1 VSRSRA
7 SRAAVILAAVA
18 AVGLCPGRPTGHGSA
33 LRVPEALAQTPQ
45 GGAAPASQAAT
56 EQMGAVEDKRRVL
69 YYRNP
74 MGLPDRS
81 DVPKKDPMGMDYI
94 PVYENEAD
102 DKTKARVSPSSPEST
117 AGMPS
122 SDVPGAPASEPNLVP
137 VTLAP
142 QRMQSIGVKTGIVEF
157 RPVRDEIRTVGNIEA
172 DETRLSDVQIRFAG
186 WVQKIY
192 ADATYKQVRQGQ
204 PLLTIYSPELVT
216 AEQDY
221 LVAKELL
228 AKTTVPGGAAGS
240 HGSQSLLDAATERLK
255 RWQVPDREIARLKKS
270 GKIRHE
276 IEIDS
281 PASGFIIDRKAFPNM
296 YVQPGTKLYSV
307 ADLSTVWVYAEIF
320 QSDIGRVKVG
330 DPASITVDSYP
341 GQTFAARVSF
351 IWPELD
357 QATRRARVRLE
368 IPNPDLKLLLGM
380 FVNVRLGLPLGDQLA
395 IPASGVFQSGTRQI
409 AFVDRGG
416 GYFEPRDIAVGARA
430 GDDFVVLKGL
440 KAGERIATSAN
451 FLIDSESQLQAA
463 LGSFA
468 PPPAGVGAA
477 AAMNAPQGATL
488 EYSSNPSTPRAGS
501 NTFRV
506 KLTGADGAAI
516 TGAQVTVT
524 FFMPAMP
531 AMGMAAMRSVA
542 TLSEKGGGNYEGP
555 GEVQMGGTWQITV
568 LATKAGQ
575 TIAQKQ
581 FSVTAEGGM

>member
-1 VSRSRA
+1 MRRSRA
-7 SRAAVILAAVA
+7 SRTAAIFAIVAAAVLCFGHQPEHASFVVQAA
-18 AVGLCPGRPTGHGSA
+18 
-33 LRVPEALAQTPQ
+33 AQTPQ
-45 GGAAPASQAAT
+45 SMA
-56 EQMGAVEDKRRVL
+56 
-69 YYRNP
+69 
-74 MGLPDRS
+74 
-81 DVPKKDPMGMDYI
+81 
-94 PVYENEAD
+94 
-102 DKTKARVSPSSPEST
+102 
-117 AGMPS
+117 S
-122 SDVPGAPASEPNLVP
+122 SDAVPGTGPSASEPNLAP
-137 VTLAP
+137 VMLTP
-142 QRMQSIGVKTGIVEF
+142 QRMQSIGVKTGVVEF

-172 DETRLSDVQIRFAG
+172 DETRISDVQIRFAG
-186 WVQKIY
+186 WVQKVY
-192 ADATYKQVRQGQ
+192 ANAMYKQVRRGQ

-228 AKTTVPGGAAGS
+228 AQSTAPGAAAGS
-240 HGSQSLLDAATERLK
+240 HGSPSLLIAAIERLK
-255 RWQVPDREIARLKKS
+255 QWQVPDREIARLKKS

-276 IEIDS
+276 LEIDS

-330 DPASITVDSYP
+330 DPASVTVDSYP
-341 GQTFAARVSF
+341 DLTFPARVSF

-357 QATRRARVRLE
+357 KVTRRARVRLE

-380 FVNVRLGLPLGDQLA
+380 FVNVELGLPLGDRLV

-416 GYFEPRDIAVGARA
+416 GYFEPRDIEIGPRA
-430 GDDFVVLKGL
+430 GDDLVVLKGL
-440 KAGERIATSAN
+440 EAGERIVTSAN

-468 PPPAGVGAA
+468 PPPPGVGAA
-477 AAMNAPQGATL
+477 AAMNAPQGPTL
-488 EYSSNPSTPRAGS
+488 EYSSDPSTPRAGS
-501 NTFRV
+501 NNLRV
-506 KLTGADGAAI
+506 KLTGADGAPI

-542 TLSEKGGGNYEGP
+542 TLSEKGGGIYEGP
-555 GEVQMGGTWQITV
+555 GEVQMGGTWQVTV

-581 FSVTAEGGM
+581 FSMTAEGGM

>member
-7 SRAAVILAAVA
+7 SRAAVILAAA
-18 AVGLCPGRPTGHGSA
+18 ASVCLCSGRQTGHGSV
-33 LRVPEALAQTPQ
+33 LWLPEAMAQT
-45 GGAAPASQAAT
+45 
-56 EQMGAVEDKRRVL
+56 
-69 YYRNP
+69 
-74 MGLPDRS
+74 
-81 DVPKKDPMGMDYI
+81 
-94 PVYENEAD
+94 
-102 DKTKARVSPSSPEST
+102 
-117 AGMPS
+117 
-122 SDVPGAPASEPNLVP
+122 APASEPNLAP
-137 VTLAP
+137 VTLTP
-142 QRMQSIGVKTGIVEF
+142 QRMQSIGVKTGVVEF

-186 WVQKIY
+186 WVQKVY

-221 LVAKELL
+221 LVARELL
-228 AKTTVPGGAAGS
+228 ATAGS

-296 YVQPGTKLYSV
+296 FVQPGTKLYSV
-307 ADLSTVWVYAEIF
+307 ADLSAVWVYAEIF

-341 GQTFAARVSF
+341 GKTFPARVSF
-351 IWPELD
+351 IWPEVD

-368 IPNPDLKLLLGM
+368 IPNPEFKLLLGM

-409 AFVDRGG
+409 AFVDHGG
-416 GYFEPRDIAVGARA
+416 GYFEPRDIEVGARA

-451 FLIDSESQLQAA
+451 FLIDSESQLAA
-463 LGSFA
+463 SLGSFA
-468 PPPAGVGAA
+468 PPPPGVGAA

-488 EYSSNPSTPRAGS
+488 EYSSNPATPRKGN
-501 NTFRV
+501 NTFRI
-506 KLTGADGAAI
+506 KLTGTDGAAI

-531 AMGMAAMRSVA
+531 AMGMAAMRSVT
-542 TLSEKGGGNYEGP
+542 TLSEKGGGTYEGP
-555 GEVQMGGTWQITV
+555 GEVQTGGTWQVTV
-568 LATKAGQ
+568 LATKAGR

-581 FSVTAEGGM
+581 VSVTVAGGM

>member
-1 VSRSRA
+1 MSRSQA
-7 SRAAVILAAVA
+7 SRAAVILAAA
-18 AVGLCPGRPTGHGSA
+18 ASVCLCSGRQIGHGSA
-33 LRVPEALAQTPQ
+33 LWLPEAVAQT
-45 GGAAPASQAAT
+45 
-56 EQMGAVEDKRRVL
+56 
-69 YYRNP
+69 
-74 MGLPDRS
+74 
-81 DVPKKDPMGMDYI
+81 
-94 PVYENEAD
+94 
-102 DKTKARVSPSSPEST
+102 
-117 AGMPS
+117 
-122 SDVPGAPASEPNLVP
+122 APASEPNLAP
-137 VTLAP
+137 VTLSP
-142 QRMQSIGVKTGIVEF
+142 QRMQSIGVKTGVVEF

-172 DETRLSDVQIRFAG
+172 DETRLSDVQVRFTG
-186 WVQKIY
+186 WVQKVY

-204 PLLTIYSPELVT
+204 PLLIIYSPELVT

-221 LVAKELL
+221 LVARELL
-228 AKTTVPGGAAGS
+228 AKTTPGGAAGS

-270 GKIRHE
+270 GKVRHE

-341 GQTFAARVSF
+341 GQTFPARVSF
-351 IWPELD
+351 IWPEVD

-368 IPNPDLKLLLGM
+368 ILNPDLKLLLGM

-409 AFVDRGG
+409 AFVDHGG
-416 GYFEPRDIAVGARA
+416 GYFEPRDIEVGARA

-440 KAGERIATSAN
+440 KAGERIVTSAN
-451 FLIDSESQLQAA
+451 FLIDSESQLAA
-463 LGSFA
+463 SLGSFA
-468 PPPAGVGAA
+468 PPPPGVGAA

-488 EYSSNPSTPRAGS
+488 EYSSTPSPPRAGS
-501 NTFRV
+501 NDFRV
-506 KLTGADGAAI
+506 KVTGADGAAI

-542 TLSEKGGGNYEGP
+542 TLNEKAGGNYEGP
-555 GEVQMGGTWQITV
+555 GEVQMGGTWQVTV

-581 FSVTAEGGM
+581 FSVAAEGGM